1 MSAAKMKRF
10 VAQPKA
16 HKEGGEQTPVQWIED
31 RIMLSERRF
40 AEKQSTLESRIKMLS
55 DTMSSRFSALEQ
67 GIQEGK
73 VQERKADK
81 DDSINNV
88 MSRLTEQIQTQV
100 MDRRMASL
108 EPVLGRVR
116 ALQSKLDA
124 LEARGDMQAR
134 TAKTTYEVSEALSHK
149 FDLLEEAVQR
159 VEQMGASI
167 AGQLCE
173 VEQEVQRVEK
183 LTAGMSGQMRDV
195 EQEVHRHGEV
205 IETTRQRLMQLEN
218 DSLQSDA
225 HIRRALSSTQLQV
238 SAQQAVAEARSQEVA
253 GIEAKLSQQMCEMRV
268 DLAAHS
274 DFLAN
279 LDMLR
284 RELEEVAGIEA
295 KLSQQM
301 CEMRVDLAA
310 HSDFLANL
318 DMLRRELEEVVAR
331 IGARLSQQMCE
342 TDVGL
347 ERTSCVEASVEEV
360 LASTPDVHRARD
372 LALLTELQRT
382 LYALEKGIAR
392 PAAAADS
399 GVGARPHD
407 VVLEAATLPATAAGD
422 ASGPPHSAWLGP
434 QPAAAPTP
442 RPLSAF
448 LHEGKDFRATPLGCR
463 TASSPT
469 L

>member
-284 RELEEVAGIEA
+284 RELEEV
-295 KLSQQM
+295 
-301 CEMRVDLAA
+301 
-310 HSDFLANL
+310 
-318 DMLRRELEEVVAR
+318 VAR